1 MNFDEE
7 QRTTE
12 CNGKTAD
19 FYAFIENLNVEK
31 MYRKF
36 RNIYII
42 QSIIFK

>member
-19 FYAFIENLNVEK
+19 FYAFIVNLNVK
-31 MYRKF
+31 
-36 RNIYII
+36 NINYSKYNI
-42 QSIIFK
+42 

>member
-19 FYAFIENLNVEK
+19 FYAFIENLNVKKCIE
-31 MYRKF
+31 
-36 RNIYII
+36 NAGIYKL
-42 QSIIFK
+42 FKV